1 MAKYNF
7 GINIP
12 PPNVFLSL
20 YYTGVNTQE
29 KLEKFVV
36 ICYIIYNLIKS
47 DSSVSSQRSG
57 LFFMLL

>member
-1 MAKYNF
+1 MFHFFSPYFHA
-7 GINIP
+7 
-12 PPNVFLSL
+12 PNVFLSL
-20 YYTGVNTQE
+20 YYSSINTQE

-47 DSSVSSQRSG
+47 DSSVSSQRPG